1 MSVIQPNYK
10 SALNAAGVLGAFAV
24 IALGLVTGIHQGTQA
39 KIAANERAALSSR
52 LYELVPGGGF
62 DNDIITDV
70 IIVKKSWPTGIETPL
85 KIYRARK
92 KGIPVVGIIEVV
104 ALDGYNGS
112 IHLLVG
118 IDMDGVLT
126 GVRVIAHRETPGLGD
141 DIETGRSA
149 WILQFSGLSL
159 ENPGSEK
166 WAVKRD
172 GGVFDQFTGATITPR
187 AVVKAIYRSLI
198 FFSANK
204 RSLF

>member
-1 MSVIQPNYK
+1 M
-10 SALNAAGVLGAFAV
+10 
-24 IALGLVTGIHQGTQA
+24 
-39 KIAANERAALSSR
+39 
-52 LYELVPGGGF
+52 YELVPDGEF

-70 IIVKKSWPTGIETPL
+70 IIVKKSWSAGIQTPL

-92 KGIPVVGIIEVV
+92 NGIPVAGIIEVV
-104 ALDGYNGS
+104 APDGYNGS

-118 IDMDGVLT
+118 IDMDGTLT

-141 DIETGRSA
+141 DIEADRSV
-149 WILQFSGLSL
+149 WILQFNGLSL
-159 ENPGSEK
+159 NNPGSEK

-204 RSLF
+204 TSLF